1 MRKYLV
7 VLFLISANVLLAQPG
22 DPGGGGNPTNPVP
35 ISGIE
40 LLIGVG
46 AAYGITRKWLRKEQ
60 PKD

>member
-7 VLFLISANVLLAQPG
+7 VLFLICANVLLAQPG
-22 DPGGGGNPTNPVP
+22 DPGGGGNPTVP

-46 AAYGITRKWLRKEQ
+46 AAYGITRKWLRKDQ

>member
-22 DPGGGGNPTNPVP
+22 DPGGGGNPTVP

>member
-22 DPGGGGNPTNPVP
+22 DPGGGGNPTVP

-40 LLIGVG
+40 LLIGMG